1 MWVGI
6 PSKPEG
12 LNRTKAEERQFT
24 LPELRQPSSPSLRRW
39 HSWFSGLQTSP
50 EPPHQPSCI
59 SSLRAAHLGL
69 PAWNIPPRGLGQC
82 LEKVQGMFRLI
93 LIFYHI
99 ILLTPFL
106 FQQHHSCI
114 LSSSTTQTDFL
125 NSVERH
131 YCWVNLIYSSC
142 VSFLKSNGY

>member
-1 MWVGI
+1 MWAGI

-59 SSLRAAHLGL
+59 SSLQAAHLGL
-69 PAWNIPPRGLGQC
+69 PAWNIPPRGLG
-82 LEKVQGMFRLI
+82 LPGKSSRNVQINSHFLS
-93 LIFYHI
+93 F

-131 YCWVNLIYSSC
+131 YC
-142 VSFLKSNGY
+142 